1 MKLLRPDAAQPETA
15 DILDLDHL
23 MTDTRWQPLVE
34 ALPDCLVLVDSKSLV
49 RYINSAAESAN
60 EVLRV
65 EAVGRSLEEFV
76 DKSQLQ
82 LGFVLEA
89 FAKDRKESRIVSA
102 ATTGRPYIVNTRC
115 LRDWHGNIICFIIIA
130 HSLNEYAQ
138 SADRSESNPVI
149 VRENSSASVSIK
161 GSASET
167 FVLSEKTAELVDRGL
182 RTLLLGSRLLLLGE
196 SGVGKTE
203 FARLLHRRSGNP
215 SRPFV
220 HVNCGSI
227 PETLFESEMF
237 GYERGSF
244 TGALA
249 KGKRGLVEAADG
261 GILFLD
267 EVGEIPLP
275 SQAKMLQFLEEGG
288 VQRVG
293 ATEIKRLHVQIVTAT
308 NRDLRKMVA
317 DGLFRMD
324 LFYRLSVVTLR
335 LPPLRDCRDM
345 LDELIDR
352 FLAQVNRRRSTVLR
366 LDRACRQRLR
376 GYGFPGNIRELQNLI
391 EHLAVVCDGAVRER
405 DILEAIPHLTLSV
418 PKNEHPLIGEPP
430 EGEPLWRSVKR
441 FEGRLIRD
449 AIARTGSKRKAA
461 KLLGVNIA
469 TIVRKSLDTKA

>member
-1 MKLLRPDAAQPETA
+1 MKLLRPDAGQPETA
-15 DILDLDHL
+15 DILDLEHL
-23 MTDTRWQPLVE
+23 MTDTRWQPLVDI
-34 ALPDCLVLVDSKSLV
+34 LPDCFVLVDGKSLV
-49 RYINSAAESAN
+49 RYMNSAAESAN

-65 EAVGRSLEEFV
+65 EAVGRPLQDFV

-89 FAKDRKESRIVSA
+89 FAKDRKDSRIVSA
-102 ATTGRPYIVNTRC
+102 CTTGRSYIVNTRC
-115 LRDWHGNIICFIIIA
+115 VRDWHGNIICFIIIA
-130 HSLNEYAQ
+130 RSLEEYAP
-138 SADRSESNPVI
+138 SADRTESNPVL
-149 VRENSSASVSIK
+149 RESPSVSVSIQN
-161 GSASET
+161 STSDT
-167 FVLSEKTAELVDRGL
+167 VVLSDHTAALLDRGL

-215 SRPFV
+215 SRPFI

-267 EVGEIPLP
+267 EVAEIPLP

-293 ATEIKRLHVQIVTAT
+293 ATEIKRLHVQVVTAT
-308 NRDLRKMVA
+308 NRDLRKMVT
-317 DGLFRMD
+317 DGAFRLD
-324 LFYRLSVVTLR
+324 LFYRLSVVTVR
-335 LPPLRDCRDM
+335 LPPLRECRDM

-352 FLAQVNRRRSTVLR
+352 FLARVNRRRSTELR

-376 GYGFPGNIRELQNLI
+376 GYGFPGNIRELQNLV

-405 DILEAIPHLTLSV
+405 DILDAIPHLNLSISKSESAHV
-418 PKNEHPLIGEPP
+418 GEPP
-430 EGEPLWRSVKR
+430 EGETLRRSVKR
-441 FEGRLIRD
+441 FEGRLIRN

-461 KLLGVNIA
+461 KLLGVDIA
-469 TIVRKSLDTKA
+469 TIVRKSLDSEA

>member
-1 MKLLRPDAAQPETA
+1 MKLLRPDAEQPETA
-15 DILDLDHL
+15 DILDLEHL
-23 MTDTRWQPLVE
+23 MTDTRWQPLVDV
-34 ALPDCLVLVDSKSLV
+34 LPDCLVLVDGKSLV
-49 RYINSAAESAN
+49 RYMNSAAESAN

-65 EAVGRSLEEFV
+65 EAIGRSLEEFV
-76 DKSQLQ
+76 DKSQLP
-82 LGFVLEA
+82 LGFLLEA
-89 FAKDRKESRIVSA
+89 FAKDRKDSRIVSA
-102 ATTGRPYIVNTRC
+102 ATTGRAYIVNTRC
-115 LRDWHGNIICFIIIA
+115 VRDWHGNIICFIIFA
-130 HSLNEYAQ
+130 HSVDEYAA
-138 SADRSESNPVI
+138 SADRTESNPVLRDSA
-149 VRENSSASVSIK
+149 VAAVSVQNSVA
-161 GSASET
+161 ET
-167 FVLSEKTAELVDRGL
+167 VVLSDQTAMLLDRGL

-215 SRPFV
+215 SRPFI

-267 EVGEIPLP
+267 EVAEIPLP

-293 ATEIKRLHVQIVTAT
+293 ATEIKRLHVQVVTAT
-308 NRDLRKMVA
+308 NRDLHKMVA
-317 DGLFRMD
+317 DGLFRLD
-324 LFYRLSVVTLR
+324 LFYRLSVVTVR
-335 LPPLRDCRDM
+335 LPPLRECRDM

-352 FLAQVNRRRSTVLR
+352 FLARVNRRRGAELR
-366 LDRACRQRLR
+366 LDRACRHRLR
-376 GYGFPGNIRELQNLI
+376 AHGFPGNIRELQNLI
-391 EHLAVVCDGAVRER
+391 EHLAVVCDGAVKER
-405 DILEAIPHLTLSV
+405 DILEAIPHLNLSISKSESPRV
-418 PKNEHPLIGEPP
+418 GDPP

-441 FEGRLIRD
+441 LEQRLIRN

-469 TIVRKSLDTKA
+469 TIVRKSLDSEP

>member
-1 MKLLRPDAAQPETA
+1 MKLVRPDAEQPENA
-15 DILDLDHL
+15 DILDLEHL
-23 MTDTRWQPLVE
+23 MTDTRWQPLVDV
-34 ALPDCLVLVDSKSLV
+34 LPDCLVLVDGKSLV
-49 RYINSAAESAN
+49 RYMNSAAESAN

-65 EAVGRSLEEFV
+65 EAIGRSLAEFV
-76 DKSQLQ
+76 DKSQLG
-82 LGFVLEA
+82 LGFLLEA
-89 FAKDRKESRIVSA
+89 FAKDRKDSRVVAA
-102 ATTGRPYIVNTRC
+102 ATTGRSYIVTTRC
-115 LRDWHGNIICFIIIA
+115 VRDWHGNIICFIIFA
-130 HSLNEYAQ
+130 RSVDEYGS
-138 SADRSESNPVI
+138 SADRTEGNPVLRDRTAVAVSVQNSES
-149 VRENSSASVSIK
+149 ESV
-161 GSASET
+161 
-167 FVLSEKTAELVDRGL
+167 VLSDQTAMLLDRGL

-215 SRPFV
+215 SRPFI

-267 EVGEIPLP
+267 EVAEIPLP

-293 ATEIKRLHVQIVTAT
+293 ATEIKRLHVQVVTAT
-308 NRDLRKMVA
+308 NRDLRKMVT
-317 DGLFRMD
+317 DGLFRLD
-324 LFYRLSVVTLR
+324 LFYRLSVVTVR
-335 LPPLRDCRDM
+335 LPPLRECREM

-352 FLAQVNRRRSTVLR
+352 FLVRVNRRRGTELR

-376 GYGFPGNIRELQNLI
+376 AYGFPGNIRELQNLI
-391 EHLAVVCDGAVRER
+391 EHLAVMCDGAVKER
-405 DILEAIPHLTLSV
+405 DILDAIPHLNLPVS
-418 PKNEHPLIGEPP
+418 KNESPDVADPTD
-430 EGEPLWRSVKR
+430 GEPLWRSVKR
-441 FEGRLIRD
+441 FEGRLIRN
-449 AIARTGSKRKAA
+449 AIVRTGSKRKAA

-469 TIVRKSLDTKA
+469 TIVRKSLDSEA

>member
-1 MKLLRPDAAQPETA
+1 MKLLRPDAEQPEIA
-15 DILDLDHL
+15 DVLDLEHL
-23 MTDTRWQPLVE
+23 MTDTRWQPLVDV
-34 ALPDCLVLVDSKSLV
+34 LPDCLVLVDGKSLV
-49 RYINSAAESAN
+49 RYMNSAAESAN

-65 EAVGRSLEEFV
+65 EAIGRSLAEFV
-76 DKSQLQ
+76 DKSQLR
-82 LGFVLEA
+82 LGFLLEA
-89 FAKDRKESRIVSA
+89 FAKDRKDSRIVAA
-102 ATTGRPYIVNTRC
+102 ATTGRSYIVTTRC
-115 LRDWHGNIICFIIIA
+115 IRDWHGNIICFIVFA
-130 HSLNEYAQ
+130 RSVDEYGP
-138 SADRSESNPVI
+138 SVDRAENNPVL
-149 VRENSSASVSIK
+149 RDRAAGAAQNSVL
-161 GSASET
+161 ET
-167 FVLSEKTAELVDRGL
+167 VVLSDQTAMLLDRGL

-215 SRPFV
+215 SRPFI

-267 EVGEIPLP
+267 EVAEIPLP

-293 ATEIKRLHVQIVTAT
+293 ATEIKRLHVQVVTAT

-317 DGLFRMD
+317 DGLFRLD
-324 LFYRLSVVTLR
+324 LFYRLSVVTVR
-335 LPPLRDCRDM
+335 LPPLRECREM

-352 FLAQVNRRRSTVLR
+352 FLARVNRRRGTELR
-366 LDRACRQRLR
+366 LDRACRHRLR
-376 GYGFPGNIRELQNLI
+376 AYGFPGNIRELQNLI
-391 EHLAVVCDGAVRER
+391 EHLAVMCDGAVKER
-405 DILEAIPHLTLSV
+405 DILDAIPHLNLPLSKSESPHV
-418 PKNEHPLIGEPP
+418 ADATD
-430 EGEPLWRSVKR
+430 GEPLWRSVKR
-441 FEGRLIRD
+441 FEGRLIRN

-469 TIVRKSLDTKA
+469 TIVRKSLDSEA

>member
-1 MKLLRPDAAQPETA
+1 MKLLRPDAEQPETA
-15 DILDLDHL
+15 DILDLEHL
-23 MTDTRWQPLVE
+23 MTDTRWQPLVDV
-34 ALPDCLVLVDSKSLV
+34 LPDCLVLVDGKSLV
-49 RYINSAAESAN
+49 RYMNSAAESAN

-65 EAVGRSLEEFV
+65 EAIGRSLEEFV
-76 DKSQLQ
+76 DKSQLP
-82 LGFVLEA
+82 LGFLVEA
-89 FAKDRKESRIVSA
+89 FAKDRKDSRIVSA
-102 ATTGRPYIVNTRC
+102 ATTGRSYIVNTRC
-115 LRDWHGNIICFIIIA
+115 VRDWHGNIICFIIFA
-130 HSLNEYAQ
+130 RSVDEYAP
-138 SADRSESNPVI
+138 SADRADSNPVLRDGA
-149 VRENSSASVSIK
+149 VTAVSVQNSVPE
-161 GSASET
+161 GV
-167 FVLSEKTAELVDRGL
+167 VLCDQTAMLLDRGL

-215 SRPFV
+215 SRPFI

-267 EVGEIPLP
+267 EVAEIPLP

-293 ATEIKRLHVQIVTAT
+293 ATEIKRLHVQVVAAT
-308 NRDLRKMVA
+308 NRDLHKMVA
-317 DGLFRMD
+317 EGLFRLD
-324 LFYRLSVVTLR
+324 LFYRLSVVTVR
-335 LPPLRDCRDM
+335 LPPLRECRDM

-352 FLAQVNRRRSTVLR
+352 FLARVNRRRSTELR
-366 LDRACRQRLR
+366 LDRACRHRLR
-376 GYGFPGNIRELQNLI
+376 AYGFPGNIRELQNLI
-391 EHLAVVCDGAVRER
+391 EHLAVVCDGAAKER
-405 DILEAIPHLTLSV
+405 DILEAIPHLNLSV
-418 PKNEHPLIGEPP
+418 SKSESPHVGETP

-441 FEGRLIRD
+441 LEQRLIRN

-461 KLLGVNIA
+461 KLLGVDIA
-469 TIVRKSLDTKA
+469 TIVRKSLESEA